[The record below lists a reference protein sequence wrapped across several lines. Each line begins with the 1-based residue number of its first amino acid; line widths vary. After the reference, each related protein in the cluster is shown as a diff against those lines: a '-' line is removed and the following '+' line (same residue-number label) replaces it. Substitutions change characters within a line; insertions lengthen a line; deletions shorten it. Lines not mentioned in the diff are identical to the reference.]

1 MLTLVFIPISIIVA
15 TIVTEN
21 SNYVFV
27 LSYFEATQTEA
38 AINSEALKELLQ
50 ERSLE
55 VYKLRKELKEK
66 RFCYANLTYE
76 DLQFHTG
83 LTSKELF

>member
-1 MLTLVFIPISIIVA
+1 MLTLVFIPISIIA
-15 TIVTEN
+15 AIIITEN

-27 LSYFEATQTEA
+27 SSYFEATQTEA

-55 VYKLRKELKEK
+55 VYKLRKELKE
-66 RFCYANLTYE
+66 
-76 DLQFHTG
+76 
-83 LTSKELF
+83 